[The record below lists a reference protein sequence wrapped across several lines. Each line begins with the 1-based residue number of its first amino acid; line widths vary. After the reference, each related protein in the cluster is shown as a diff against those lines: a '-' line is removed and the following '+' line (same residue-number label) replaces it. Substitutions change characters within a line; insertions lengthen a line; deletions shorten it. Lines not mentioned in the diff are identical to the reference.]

1 MGNNIFNIQSY
12 QDGACEIGEN
22 VELHPFAFLMH
33 THSLGQVQSWK
44 PSTVFLRLDF
54 LKCFHISVFFK
65 THICTE
71 SVSSYSRH
79 CTDMRYYNEKK
90 I

>member
-33 THSLGQVQSWK
+33 THSLGQVQS
-44 PSTVFLRLDF
+44 
-54 LKCFHISVFFK
+54 
-65 THICTE
+65 
-71 SVSSYSRH
+71 
-79 CTDMRYYNEKK
+79 
-90 I
+90 